1 MILNLTQHPATAE
14 QLAAGVVDLPAEARQ
29 WLQQA
34 LTFECTPSRA
44 VLKTRAEAIVAFA
57 IEHGVK
63 QHAYEDAFGFGQVM
77 IGGAPFFMR
86 ALEDA
91 LAAEG
96 LQALYAFSRRVS
108 VEKVVDGVVVKTT
121 EFRHE
126 NFVLA

>member
-1 MILNLTQHPATAE
+1 MILNLTQHNATAD

-44 VLKTRAEAIVAFA
+44 VLKARAEAIVTFA
-57 IEHGVK
+57 IEQGLLSGT
-63 QHAYEDAFGFGQVM
+63 YDDEFGFGQAM

-91 LAAEG
+91 LAAQRV
-96 LQALYAFSRRVS
+96 QALYAFSRRVS
-108 VEKVVDGVVVKTT
+108 VEKVVDGTVVKTT